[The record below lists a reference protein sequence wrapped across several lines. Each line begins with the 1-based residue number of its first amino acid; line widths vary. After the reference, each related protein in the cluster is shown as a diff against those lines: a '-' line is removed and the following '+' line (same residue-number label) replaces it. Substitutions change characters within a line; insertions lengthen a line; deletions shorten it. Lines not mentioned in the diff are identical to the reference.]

1 LITPRFLWA
10 EIERL
15 ASSPSNPEP
24 VCRRDAREG
33 VPVMASST
41 GSERRK
47 ARRIGIFGP
56 SQKRAKFTI
65 PRPQE
70 TEKNTRIIQGL
81 EKIYGVDKTRT
92 VLEQAE
98 TIFHVSNPLVETNPE
113 TYELFENGQIDEA
126 LELFNAT
133 WVIGRPRLD

>member
-1 LITPRFLWA
+1 MITPWFLWA

-24 VCRRDAREG
+24 SL
-33 VPVMASST
+33 VMVSSKGLT
-41 GSERRK
+41 SATSGSAGRK

>member
-1 LITPRFLWA
+1 MITPWFLWA

-24 VCRRDAREG
+24 SL
-33 VPVMASST
+33 VMVSSKGLT
-41 GSERRK
+41 SATSGSAGRK
-47 ARRIGIFGP
+47 ARRIGVFGP
-56 SQKRAKFTI
+56 ASQKRI
-65 PRPQE
+65 RLSQGPRE
-70 TEKNTRIIQGL
+70 SEKNARIIQGL